1 MKFSG
6 FERLVLGSPAKMQ
19 VVRFLLG
26 GGSGSQ
32 REIARMLEVSAMTVA
47 RVMKDLAA
55 TNLITPRKT
64 GSSLEWRLN
73 TESWAYRALSPLKQV
88 DTDPISA
95 LKSLLSFPHTGVS
108 EAYLTGSVAAETEGA
123 DSDIDILLVVDTER
137 TKVRLQHQLE
147 PLKGQC
153 LRLFGNILSP
163 FILTAAETSRHR
175 ILLEKARRTGVKLA

>member
-6 FERLVLGSPAKMQ
+6 FERLALGSLAKMR

-32 REIARMLEVSAMTVA
+32 REIARMLELSAMTVT

-55 TNLITPRKT
+55 TGLITPRKT
-64 GSSLEWRLN
+64 GSSFEWRLN

-88 DTDPISA
+88 DTDPRSA
-95 LKSLLSFPHTGVS
+95 IRSLLPFPQAGVL
-108 EAYLTGSVAAETEGA
+108 EAYLTGSVAAGTEGA
-123 DSDIDILLVVDTER
+123 DSDIDLLLVVDTKKTR
-137 TKVRLQHQLE
+137 ARLRHQLE

-163 FILTAAETSRHR
+163 FILTAVETSRHR
-175 ILLEKARRTGVKLA
+175 TLLEKARKMGVRLI